1 MIIEVNLF
9 IWVQRYVTQVTQQPL
24 TMARWHATHAQHSW
38 STYLRYS
45 PQSTACNLTWVH
57 NVLICFAFG
66 CSDGY
71 GMTRDQSFS
80 VESSNLITGNRDRQ
94 APAVTDSPLRT
105 IRVIVPQDQNDTST
119 HQNFFRNKAVSDS
132 ISSTSSTRV
141 SKFTYGSILHTTQVH
156 VTQTTNISL
165 KTLSPLLLGLFYPKW
180 VICSLSSKSW
190 ACYL

>member
-45 PQSTACNLTWVH
+45 PQSTACNMGSQRSNLLRVWLQWRIQ
-57 NVLICFAFG
+57 N
-66 CSDGY
+66 
-71 GMTRDQSFS
+71 DQSFS

-132 ISSTSSTRV
+132 ISTTSSTRV

-156 VTQTTNISL
+156 VTQTTNIGL